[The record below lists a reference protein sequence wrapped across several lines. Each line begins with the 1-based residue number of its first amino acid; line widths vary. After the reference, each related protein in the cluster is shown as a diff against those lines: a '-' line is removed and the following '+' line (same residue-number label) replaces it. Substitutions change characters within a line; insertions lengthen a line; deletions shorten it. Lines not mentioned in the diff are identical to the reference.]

1 MGEVPVKVPRDRN
14 GKIESDLVPKY
25 SRTVNGFDEKVISMY
40 SLGLSDKDIQEQ
52 IKDIEK
58 KEAYM
63 SKILIVEDEK
73 PISELIQDTLSL
85 GKHETD
91 CAFDGLSALEKIEMN
106 HYDLILL
113 DIMLPKLTGFEVL
126 EKIKYRNI
134 PVIFLSARQ
143 EVENIVKGLKNGA
156 QDYLTKPFEPL
167 ELLARIE
174 LRLAKTEISYQYK
187 TLNIDLD
194 KREVRQNTT
203 EITLSPKE
211 FDLFVFFLKHLGETL
226 TRERLLHEV
235 WEIDTKLETR
245 TIDYHIQQLRKKLN
259 LKNEIVTINKIGYR
273 LEKENE
279 I

>member
-1 MGEVPVKVPRDRN
+1 
-14 GKIESDLVPKY
+14 
-25 SRTVNGFDEKVISMY
+25 
-40 SLGLSDKDIQEQ
+40 
-52 IKDIEK
+52 
-58 KEAYM
+58 M

-85 GKHETD
+85 GNYETD
-91 CAFDGLSALEKIEMN
+91 CAFNGLSALEKIDMN

-113 DIMLPKLTGFEVL
+113 DIMMPKLTGFEVL

-174 LRLAKTEISYQYK
+174 LRLAKTEKSYQYK

-194 KREVRQNTT
+194 KRQVQQNTT

-211 FDLFVFFLKHLGETL
+211 FDLFVFFLRHQGETI

-245 TIDYHIQQLRKKLN
+245 TIDYHIQQLRKKLT